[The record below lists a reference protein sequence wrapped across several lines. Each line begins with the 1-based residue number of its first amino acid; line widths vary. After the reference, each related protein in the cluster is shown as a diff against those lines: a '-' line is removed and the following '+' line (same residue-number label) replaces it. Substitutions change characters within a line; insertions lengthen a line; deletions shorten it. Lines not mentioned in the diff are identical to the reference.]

1 MKKLTFQVMSR
12 TVPGSL
18 WDVPGTSRASKNIKG
33 MTKHPLGD
41 VQKDVQK
48 LTENLIIGRVL
59 GPNLFKFPMLAHVL
73 PGGGPLGETLMTR
86 RAYFM
91 MLDKSNTGSGRD

>member
-1 MKKLTFQVMSR
+1 
-12 TVPGSL
+12 
-18 WDVPGTSRASKNIKG
+18 

-59 GPNLFKFPMLAHVL
+59 GPNFLNFPMLAHVL

-86 RAYFM
+86 RAYSVC
-91 MLDKSNTGSGRD
+91 LKSNTASTGG